1 MKEQHVANNYGIE
14 LCAQVLRSLILKM
27 RLCVYVVTIRKWHTD
42 SKLQRVFLQNIVT
55 FNTSTSK
62 FQSFD
67 IIFSLWKLSMQPLNC
82 FE

>member
-42 SKLQRVFLQNIVT
+42 SKLQRVFFT
-55 FNTSTSK
+55 EHCDF
-62 FQSFD
+62 
-67 IIFSLWKLSMQPLNC
+67 
-82 FE
+82 